1 MAFSTGKNS
10 VSFDEIKGKVT
21 DADLV
26 FHYLGITKIPC
37 FIHSPLRKDNR
48 PSFGFYSRDG
58 EKIHWID
65 LATREGGGMYDLLSL
80 MWHCDYKEVL
90 ARIQRDI
97 TSSSHGVTITSTPYD
112 VKNMQSYQNSN
123 DLKCRIRKWRQYDI
137 DYWASYGVPLEWLE
151 YAEVYPISH
160 KIVISNGKKYVFN
173 ADKLAYAFVEHKEG
187 KVTLKI
193 YQPHSENPQYKWS
206 NKHDRSVI
214 SLWTKVPEKGEKLVI
229 CSSLKDALCL
239 WANTGIPALALQGE
253 GYGMSDTAISELKRR
268 YSQVYILFDN
278 DKAGLVDGE
287 KLAKQT
293 GFTNL
298 VLPPFTGG
306 KDVSDLF
313 KSVGKNEFIKTINCL
328 LNQEDGEDDPFK
340 LPFNL

>member
-26 FHYLGITKIPC
+26 FRYLGVTKIPC
-37 FIHSPLRKDNR
+37 FICSPLRKDKR
-48 PSFGFYSRDG
+48 PSFGLYSRDG

-90 ARIQRDI
+90 TRIQKDI
-97 TSSSHGVTITSTPYD
+97 TGPTQGATVTSTPLTIKD
-112 VKNMQSYQNSN
+112 MSIYQNNN
-123 DLKCRIRKWRQYDI
+123 DLQCRVRKWRKYDI
-137 DYWASYGVPLEWLE
+137 DYWESYGVPIEWLE

-253 GYGMSDTAISELKRR
+253 GYGISDTAINELKRR
-268 YSQVYILFDN
+268 YKKIIISYDGDAAGILDA
-278 DKAGLVDGE
+278 KKLSE
-287 KLAKQT
+287 KT
-293 GFTNL
+293 GFIYRNS
-298 VLPPFTGG
+298 PIIGEAKDWSDIYKIYG
-306 KDVSDLF
+306 KKRFLEEVKKAF
-313 KSVGKNEFIKTINCL
+313 ANI
-328 LNQEDGEDDPFK
+328 
-340 LPFNL
+340 

>member
-26 FHYLGITKIPC
+26 FRYLGVTKIPC
-37 FIHSPLRKDNR
+37 FICSPLRKDKR
-48 PSFGFYSRDG
+48 PSFGLYSRDG

-90 ARIQRDI
+90 TRIQKDI
-97 TSSSHGVTITSTPYD
+97 TGPTQGATVTSTPLTIKD
-112 VKNMQSYQNSN
+112 MSTYQNNN
-123 DLKCRIRKWRQYDI
+123 DLQCRVRKWRKYDI

-193 YQPHSENPQYKWS
+193 YQPLSENPQYKWS

-253 GYGMSDTAISELKRR
+253 GYSISDTAISELKRR
-268 YSQVYILFDN
+268 YKKIIISYDGDAAGILDA
-278 DKAGLVDGE
+278 KKLSE
-287 KLAKQT
+287 KT
-293 GFTNL
+293 GFIYRNS
-298 VLPPFTGG
+298 PIIGEAKDWSDIYKIYG
-306 KDVSDLF
+306 KKRFLEEVKKAF
-313 KSVGKNEFIKTINCL
+313 ANI
-328 LNQEDGEDDPFK
+328 
-340 LPFNL
+340 

>member
-10 VSFDEIKGKVT
+10 VSFDEIKSKVT

-58 EKIHWID
+58 KKIHWID

-328 LNQEDGEDDPFK
+328 LNQEDEEDGPFK
-340 LPFNL
+340 LPFNS

>member
-10 VSFDEIKGKVT
+10 VSFDEIKSKVT

-80 MWHCDYKEVL
+80 MWHCDYNEVL

-97 TSSSHGVTITSTPYD
+97 TSSSHGVTITSTPCD

-253 GYGMSDTAISELKRR
+253 GYGMSDTAINELKRR
-268 YSQVYILFDN
+268 YKKIIISYDGDAAGILDA
-278 DKAGLVDGE
+278 KKLSE
-287 KLAKQT
+287 KT
-293 GFTNL
+293 GFIYRNS
-298 VLPPFTGG
+298 PIIGEAKDWSDIYKIYG
-306 KDVSDLF
+306 KKRFLEEVKKAF
-313 KSVGKNEFIKTINCL
+313 MNI
-328 LNQEDGEDDPFK
+328 
-340 LPFNL
+340 

>member
-10 VSFDEIKGKVT
+10 VSFDEIKGKMT

-26 FHYLGITKIPC
+26 FRYLGVTKIPC
-37 FIHSPLRKDNR
+37 FICSPLRKDKR
-48 PSFGFYSRDG
+48 PSFGLYSRDG

-90 ARIQRDI
+90 TRIQKDI
-97 TSSSHGVTITSTPYD
+97 TGPTQGATVTSTPLTIKD
-112 VKNMQSYQNSN
+112 MSTYQNNN
-123 DLKCRIRKWRQYDI
+123 DLQCRVRKWRKYDI
-137 DYWASYGVPLEWLE
+137 DYWESYGVPIEWLE

-253 GYGMSDTAISELKRR
+253 GYGISDTAINELKRR
-268 YSQVYILFDN
+268 YKKIIISYDGDAAGILDA
-278 DKAGLVDGE
+278 KKLSE
-287 KLAKQT
+287 KT
-293 GFTNL
+293 GFIYRNS
-298 VLPPFTGG
+298 PIIGEAKDWSDIYKIYG
-306 KDVSDLF
+306 KKRFL
-313 KSVGKNEFIKTINCL
+313 EEIKKAFANI
-328 LNQEDGEDDPFK
+328 
-340 LPFNL
+340 

>member
-1 MAFSTGKNS
+1 M
-10 VSFDEIKGKVT
+10 
-21 DADLV
+21 
-26 FHYLGITKIPC
+26 
-37 FIHSPLRKDNR
+37 
-48 PSFGFYSRDG
+48 
-58 EKIHWID
+58 
-65 LATREGGGMYDLLSL
+65 
-80 MWHCDYKEVL
+80 
-90 ARIQRDI
+90 
-97 TSSSHGVTITSTPYD
+97 
-112 VKNMQSYQNSN
+112 
-123 DLKCRIRKWRQYDI
+123 
-137 DYWASYGVPLEWLE
+137 EWLE

-328 LNQEDGEDDPFK
+328 LNQEDEEDDPFK
-340 LPFNL
+340 LPFNS

>member
-10 VSFDEIKGKVT
+10 VSFDEIKGKMT

-26 FHYLGITKIPC
+26 FRYLGVTKIPC
-37 FIHSPLRKDNR
+37 FICSPLRKDKR
-48 PSFGFYSRDG
+48 PSFGLYSRDG

-90 ARIQRDI
+90 TRIQKDI
-97 TSSSHGVTITSTPYD
+97 TGPTQGATVTSTPLTIKD
-112 VKNMQSYQNSN
+112 MSTYQNNN
-123 DLKCRIRKWRQYDI
+123 DLQCRVRKWRKYDI
-137 DYWASYGVPLEWLE
+137 DYWESYGVSIEWLE

-214 SLWTKVPEKGEKLVI
+214 SLWTKVPEKGEKLII

-253 GYGMSDTAISELKRR
+253 GYGISDTAINELKRR
-268 YSQVYILFDN
+268 YKKIIISYDGDAAGILDA
-278 DKAGLVDGE
+278 KKLSE
-287 KLAKQT
+287 KT
-293 GFTNL
+293 GFIYRNS
-298 VLPPFTGG
+298 PIIGEAKDWSDIYKIYG
-306 KDVSDLF
+306 KKRFL
-313 KSVGKNEFIKTINCL
+313 EEIKKAFANI
-328 LNQEDGEDDPFK
+328 
-340 LPFNL
+340 

>member
-26 FHYLGITKIPC
+26 FRYLGVTKIPC
-37 FIHSPLRKDNR
+37 FICSPLRKDKR
-48 PSFGFYSRDG
+48 PSFGLYSRDG

-97 TSSSHGVTITSTPYD
+97 TSSSHGVTITSTPCD
-112 VKNMQSYQNSN
+112 IKNIQSYQNSN
-123 DLKCRIRKWRQYDI
+123 DLKCKIRKWKQYDI

-214 SLWTKVPEKGEKLVI
+214 SLWTKVPETGEQIVI

-268 YSQVYILFDN
+268 YSHIYILFDN
-278 DKAGLVDGE
+278 DEAGLIDGK
-287 KLAKQT
+287 KLAKKT

-298 VLPPFTGG
+298 VLPKFTGG

-328 LNQEDGEDDPFK
+328 LNQEDEEDDPFK
-340 LPFNL
+340 LPFNS